1 MSEFDQAGE
10 SAMDARLR
18 QHGEAL
24 RAERNGCPHPELLFA
39 RQSEALDAD
48 VRDRIHAHVATCL
61 ACRRLAEDFDGLGL
75 AEPDAEV
82 EARVL
87 ARVTRSSRPSQAGL
101 LSLAAGLLVASGL
114 GVTWWYTRGNAPTFA
129 PPVASQAPAAAAP
142 TAAPPPAAVVALWTI
157 TPAPVRLALSSLG
170 VPRSGGTG
178 ATPSGDVLVA
188 ALAPYQ
194 LGDYTG
200 AVARLLAVVRDF
212 PESGEAHFYLGVSY
226 LMAGDTMQ
234 AVESLSHAASRL
246 PPARRAEAE
255 WYLATAEQRAGLTDS
270 ARARV
275 RSLCAL
281 AGDYQTAACAAEAS
295 LK

>member
-1 MSEFDQAGE
+1 VSEIDQTGE
-10 SAMDARLR
+10 RAMDARLR

-24 RAERNGCPHPELLFA
+24 RAERDGCPHPELLFA

-48 VRDRIHAHVATCL
+48 VRDRIHVHVATCQ
-61 ACRRLAEDFDGLGL
+61 ACRRLAEDFEGLGL

-87 ARVTRSSRPSQAGL
+87 ARVTGSPHRGRAGL

-114 GVTWWYTRGNAPTFA
+114 GVTWWYTRGHAPAPA
-129 PPVASQAPAAAAP
+129 PPVASQSPGVPVASP
-142 TAAPPPAAVVALWTI
+142 APPPGTVVALWTI
-157 TPAPVRLALSSLG
+157 TPARVRLPLSSLG
-170 VPRSGGTG
+170 VSRSGGTG

-200 AVARLLAVVRDF
+200 AVARLSAVVRDF

-226 LMAGDTMQ
+226 LMAGDAIR
-234 AVESLSHAASRL
+234 AVDSLDHATSRL
-246 PPARRAEAE
+246 PEARRAEAE
-255 WYLATAEQRAGLTDS
+255 WYQATAEQRAGRTDE

-275 RSLCAL
+275 RVLCAQPGEHQ
-281 AGDYQTAACAAEAS
+281 ADACAAEAS

>member
-1 MSEFDQAGE
+1 
-10 SAMDARLR
+10 MDARLR

-24 RAERNGCPHPELLFA
+24 RAERDGCPHPELLFA

-48 VRDRIHAHVATCL
+48 VRDRIRR
-61 ACRRLAEDFDGLGL
+61 ACRDVPGL
-75 AEPDAEV
+75 
-82 EARVL
+82 
-87 ARVTRSSRPSQAGL
+87 
-101 LSLAAGLLVASGL
+101 
-114 GVTWWYTRGNAPTFA
+114 PTFGRGLRRTRPGRAGCRGRGARARASDRVAASRARGPALAGRRAPCGIGPRRHLVVHARQRPTSA
-129 PPVASQAPAAAAP
+129 PPVASQAPAVPVATP
-142 TAAPPPAAVVALWTI
+142 APPPGAVVALWTI
-157 TPAPVRLALSSLG
+157 TPAPVRLPLSSLG

-200 AVARLLAVVRDF
+200 AVARLSAVVRDF

-226 LMAGDTMQ
+226 LMAGDAIR
-234 AVESLSHAASRL
+234 AVDSLDHATSRL
-246 PPARRAEAE
+246 PEARRAEAE
-255 WYLATAEQRAGLTDS
+255 WYQATAEQRAGRTDE

-275 RSLCAL
+275 RVLCAQPGEHQ
-281 AGDYQTAACAAEAS
+281 ADACAAEAS